1 MWGLCGAEIAAARV
15 VSRCVR
21 ALVSRGLHLLDS
33 GVADAVV
40 ARRLSILELLELPEP
55 MLLGRMA
62 TSGTDCLFLCVFF
75 FTWCSSRHVLSDS
88 LLLGLLHYLAKLG
101 RQALLAWSQFGGL
114 RRSLLDK

>member
-62 TSGTDCLFLCVFF
+62 MFISVA
-75 FTWCSSRHVLSDS
+75 RKLSCRLDM
-88 LLLGLLHYLAKLG
+88 
-101 RQALLAWSQFGGL
+101 FGHEPA
-114 RRSLLDK
+114 